1 MARLMDV
8 ETRTSSRRKLVL
20 LAAIAFVPLFI
31 AYGLFFFAPDWKPEG
46 TKNHGQLIQPPL
58 DATELETPTRQWSL
72 LVMSGPECDARCSER
87 LYLTRQIH
95 TALGK
100 DADRLVRRWVRS
112 TPVNPSNW
120 ASLKAEHPDL
130 EPWISETLER
140 TLSDYASAELSGMR
154 VHVFLADPLGNIMMA
169 YPESEVG
176 KPLLE
181 DLRLL
186 LKLSKLG

>member
-1 MARLMDV
+1 MDV
-8 ETRTSSRRKLVL
+8 DQQTSSRRKLL
-20 LAAIAFVPLFI
+20 LIAAIAFVPLFT
-31 AYGLFFFAPDWKPEG
+31 AYGLFFFVPEWKPEG
-46 TKNHGQLIQPPL
+46 TKNYGVLIQPPL
-58 DATELETPTRQWSL
+58 EATELETAKRQWSL
-72 LVMSGPECDARCSER
+72 LVISGSNCDALCTER

-100 DADRLVRRWVRS
+100 DADRLVRRWVR
-112 TPVNPSNW
+112 TVPVEPATW
-120 ASLKAEHPDL
+120 DRLKVEHPDL
-130 EPWISETLER
+130 EPWISATLET
-140 TLSDYASAELSGMR
+140 TLSNYASTELPGMGAF
-154 VHVFLADPLGNIMMA
+154 VFVADPLGNIMMA

>member
-72 LVMSGPECDARCSER
+72 LV
-87 LYLTRQIH
+87 IH